1 MILEMIVTG
10 PLQENCFVYAD
21 GDAKAG
27 FVIDPG
33 WNPERVNHVLK
44 HYGIAEVTILC
55 THGHFDHI
63 SAVQKLREMTG
74 ATAYMSPDDEF
85 LLSSVGGA
93 TAMMSGMGGV
103 KPFKMD
109 GVIREGDEFTAGGI
123 TLRAIATPGHTPGG
137 MSFYDGGEHVFVG
150 DTIFQGS
157 VGRVDFPRS
166 SGPDLLKSIIE
177 VLYKLPDDAKVHTGH
192 GPDTT
197 IGREKETNPFTRH
210 PDLLTGGMGSY
221 L

>member
-1 MILEMIVTG
+1 MILETVVTG
-10 PLQENCFVYAD
+10 PLQENCFIYAD
-21 GDAKAG
+21 EEAKAG
-27 FVIDPG
+27 FIIDPG
-33 WNPERVNHVLK
+33 WNPERVNQVLK
-44 HYGIAEVTILC
+44 HYSIENVIILC

-74 ATAYMSPDDEF
+74 AKAYMSPNDEF
-85 LLSSVGGA
+85 LLQSVGGD

-109 GVIREGDEFTAGGI
+109 GVINAGDEFKAGRI
-123 TLRAIATPGHTPGG
+123 KLKAMPTPGHTPGG
-137 MSFYDGGEHVFVG
+137 MSFYDDGDHVFVG
-150 DTIFQGS
+150 DTLFQGS

-166 SGPDLLKSIIE
+166 SGPDLLKSITE
-177 VLYKLPDDAKVHTGH
+177 VLYNLPNETVVHCGH